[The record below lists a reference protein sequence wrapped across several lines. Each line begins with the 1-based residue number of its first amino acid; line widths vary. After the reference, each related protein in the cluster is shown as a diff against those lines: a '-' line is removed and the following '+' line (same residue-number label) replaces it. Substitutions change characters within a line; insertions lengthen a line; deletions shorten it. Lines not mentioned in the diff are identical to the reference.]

1 MEQLIELLQ
10 QIQEL
15 AGVGI
20 DALNEATAGG
30 GEGEGE
36 GITRR
41 RTARSGGDALAFALS
56 GPPPG
61 DAPAEEPPAK

>member
-20 DALNEATAGG
+20 DALTEALGGAGG
-30 GEGEGE
+30 E
-36 GITRR
+36 
-41 RTARSGGDALAFALS
+41 APA
-56 GPPPG
+56 GPPEG
-61 DAPAEEPPAK
+61 APPPEEAPPAGPPVG

>member
-36 GITRR
+36 GVP
-41 RTARSGGDALAFALS
+41 TAPS
-56 GPPPG
+56 GPPPEE
-61 DAPAEEPPAK
+61 APPEEPPAK

>member
-20 DALNEATAGG
+20 DALTEAVAGAKG
-30 GEGEGE
+30 GAPEGAPPEG
-36 GITRR
+36 
-41 RTARSGGDALAFALS
+41 A
-56 GPPPG
+56 PPKG
-61 DAPAEEPPAK
+61 APAEPPVEEPPAE

>member
-30 GEGEGE
+30 DGGEGEGVP
-36 GITRR
+36 
-41 RTARSGGDALAFALS
+41 TAPS
-56 GPPPG
+56 GPPPEVV
-61 DAPAEEPPAK
+61 APAEEPPAE

>member
-20 DALNEATAGG
+20 DAITTGQRAGGG
-30 GEGEGE
+30 GEGEGVP
-36 GITRR
+36 
-41 RTARSGGDALAFALS
+41 TAPS
-56 GPPPG
+56 GPPSE
-61 DAPAEEPPAK
+61 DAPAEEPPAE

>member
-36 GITRR
+36 GVP
-41 RTARSGGDALAFALS
+41 TAPS

-61 DAPAEEPPAK
+61 VAPAEEPPAE

>member
-1 MEQLIELLQ
+1 MEQLVELFK

-20 DALNEATAGG
+20 DALEQALKGGG
-30 GEGEGE
+30 GEGKPEGGPPSE
-36 GITRR
+36 G
-41 RTARSGGDALAFALS
+41 GPEG

-61 DAPAEEPPAK
+61 EKEGGPPPEEEPPA

>member
-20 DALNEATAGG
+20 DALNEATAGAGGG

-36 GITRR
+36 GVPV
-41 RTARSGGDALAFALS
+41 APG
-56 GPPPG
+56 GPPEG
-61 DAPAEEPPAK
+61 APPEEAA

>member
-20 DALNEATAGG
+20 DALNESTAGAGGG
-30 GEGEGE
+30 GEGEGASVAP
-36 GITRR
+36 G
-41 RTARSGGDALAFALS
+41 
-56 GPPPG
+56 GPPEG
-61 DAPAEEPPAK
+61 APPEEAA

>member
-30 GEGEGE
+30 DGSEGEGVP
-36 GITRR
+36 
-41 RTARSGGDALAFALS
+41 TAPS

-61 DAPAEEPPAK
+61 DAPAEGLPAK